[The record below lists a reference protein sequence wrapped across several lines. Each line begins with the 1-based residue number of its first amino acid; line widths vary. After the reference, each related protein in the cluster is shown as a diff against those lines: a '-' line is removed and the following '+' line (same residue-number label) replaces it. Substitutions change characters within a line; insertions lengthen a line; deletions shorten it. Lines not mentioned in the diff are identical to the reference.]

1 MKCHHCDSQATV
13 HLTQIINGQMHKMDL
28 CEVCAQEKGVTN
40 PDNLSIGSLLQENH
54 PKVDAGTASM
64 TCESCGTTHQDF
76 KKGGRLGCEACY
88 HVFRPVLE
96 PLLDG
101 MHAGINHLG
110 KVPSRSLRKKTV
122 DEEVDVLRMNL
133 KKAVEEENYEKAA
146 ELRDCLKK
154 LQTKTSSAPKG

>member
-1 MKCHHCDSQATV
+1 
-13 HLTQIINGQMHKMDL
+13 MHKMDL
-28 CEVCAQEKGVTN
+28 CEACAQEKGVTN
-40 PDNLSIGSLLQENH
+40 PDNLSIGNLLDEN
-54 PKVDAGTASM
+54 PAKVDASTASM

-101 MHAGINHLG
+101 MHAGVKHLG
-110 KVPSRSLRKKTV
+110 KVPSRSVKKKS
-122 DEEVDVLRMNL
+122 DDDSEELLSKEL

-146 ELRDCLKK
+146 KLRDRLKK
-154 LQTKTSSAPKG
+154 LQAKSSASA

>member
-28 CEVCAQEKGVTN
+28 CEACAQEKGVTN
-40 PDNLSIGSLLQENH
+40 PDNLSIGNLLDEN
-54 PKVDAGTASM
+54 PSKVDASTASM

-101 MHAGINHLG
+101 MHAGVKHFG
-110 KVPSRSLRKKTV
+110 KVPSRSVQKKS
-122 DEEVDVLRMNL
+122 DDDSEELLSKEL

-146 ELRDCLKK
+146 KLRDRLKK
-154 LQTKTSSAPKG
+154 LQAKSSASA

>member
-13 HLTQIINGQMHKMDL
+13 HLTQILNGQMHKMDL
-28 CEVCAQEKGVTN
+28 CESCAQEKGVTN
-40 PDNLSIGSLLQENH
+40 PDNLSIGSLLEQNDSQSF
-54 PKVDAGTASM
+54 PGATTM

-101 MHAGINHLG
+101 MHSGINHPG
-110 KVPSRSLRKKTV
+110 KIPSRSVQKK
-122 DEEVDVLRMNL
+122 EEEDTEELLSKAL

-146 ELRDCLKK
+146 EIRDRLRK
-154 LQTKTSSAPKG
+154 LQSQSSSPA

>member
-13 HLTQIINGQMHKMDL
+13 HLTQILNGQMHKMDL
-28 CEVCAQEKGVTN
+28 CESCAQEKGVTN
-40 PDNLSIGSLLQENH
+40 PDNLSIGSLLEQNDTQSF
-54 PKVDAGTASM
+54 PGAATM

-101 MHAGINHLG
+101 MHAGVKHLG
-110 KVPSRSLRKKTV
+110 KVPSRSVEQKSSD
-122 DEEVDVLRMNL
+122 DEIQYLQDELQR
-133 KKAVEEENYEKAA
+133 AVEEENFEKAA
-146 ELRDCLKK
+146 ELRDQLKK
-154 LQTKTSSAPKG
+154 IKSQASVTG

>member
-28 CEVCAQEKGVTN
+28 CESCAQEKGVTN
-40 PDNLSIGSLLQENH
+40 PDNLSIGSLLDDQ
-54 PKVDAGTASM
+54 PKIDASTASM

-110 KVPSRSLRKKTV
+110 KVPSRSVEKKTTDDSV
-122 DEEVDVLRMNL
+122 DALRIAL
-133 KKAVEEENYEKAA
+133 QKAVEEENYEKAA
-146 ELRDCLKK
+146 ELRDRLKK
-154 LQTKTSSAPKG
+154 LQAESSSPSK

>member
-1 MKCHHCDSQATV
+1 MKCHHCDNQATV

-28 CEVCAQEKGVTN
+28 CESCAQEKGVTN
-40 PDNLSIGSLLQENH
+40 PDNLSIGSLLDDQ
-54 PKVDAGTASM
+54 PKFDSSTASL

-110 KVPSRSLRKKTV
+110 KVPTRSVGKKKVVENEDALRKA
-122 DEEVDVLRMNL
+122 LQ
-133 KKAVEEENYEKAA
+133 KAVEEENYEKAA
-146 ELRDCLKK
+146 ELRDRLKK
-154 LQTKTSSAPKG
+154 LQAQSPTAS

>member
-28 CEVCAQEKGVTN
+28 CEACAQEKGVTN
-40 PDNLSIGSLLQENH
+40 PDNLSIGNLLDEN
-54 PKVDAGTASM
+54 PSKADASTASM
-64 TCESCGTTHQDF
+64 TCESCGTTHHDF

-101 MHAGINHLG
+101 MHAGVKHLG
-110 KVPSRSLRKKTV
+110 KVPSRSVKKKSQV
-122 DEEVDVLRMNL
+122 DSEELLSKEL

-146 ELRDCLKK
+146 KLRDRLKK
-154 LQTKTSSAPKG
+154 LQAKSSASA

>member
-1 MKCHHCDSQATV
+1 MKCHHCEKQATV

-28 CEVCAQEKGVTN
+28 CETCAQEKGVTN
-40 PDNLSIGSLLQENH
+40 PDNLSIGSLLDDQPQTNH
-54 PKVDAGTASM
+54 PTTSM

-110 KVPSRSLRKKTV
+110 KIPSRSVDQKNADENEESLRQA
-122 DEEVDVLRMNL
+122 LQQ
-133 KKAVEEENYEKAA
+133 AVEQENYEKAA
-146 ELRDCLKK
+146 ELRDRLKK
-154 LQTKTSSAPKG
+154 IKSKSSSTA

>member
-1 MKCHHCDSQATV
+1 MKCHHCESQATV

-28 CEVCAQEKGVTN
+28 CEACAQEKGVTN
-40 PDNLSIGSLLQENH
+40 PDNLSIGNLLDEN
-54 PKVDAGTASM
+54 PSKVDASTALM

-101 MHAGINHLG
+101 MHAGVKHLG
-110 KVPSRSLRKKTV
+110 KVPSRSVKKKS
-122 DEEVDVLRMNL
+122 DDDSEELLSKEL

-146 ELRDCLKK
+146 KLRDRLKK
-154 LQTKTSSAPKG
+154 LQAKSSASA

>member
-1 MKCHHCDSQATV
+1 MKCHHCESQATV

-40 PDNLSIGSLLQENH
+40 PDNLSIGSLLSEDQS
-54 PKVDAGTASM
+54 KVGAGSASM

-101 MHAGINHLG
+101 MHAGIKHLG
-110 KVPSRSLRKKTV
+110 KVPSRTVIKKGEQENEELLRSQ
-122 DEEVDVLRMNL
+122 L
-133 KKAVEEENYEKAA
+133 KQAVEDENYEKAA
-146 ELRDCLKK
+146 ELRDRLKK
-154 LQTKTSSAPKG
+154 LMTQSSASA

>member
-28 CEVCAQEKGVTN
+28 CESCAQEKGVTN
-40 PDNLSIGSLLQENH
+40 PDNLSIGNLLDDQ
-54 PKVDAGTASM
+54 PKVDSSIASM

-110 KVPSRSLRKKTV
+110 KIPSRI
-122 DEEVDVLRMNL
+122 
-133 KKAVEEENYEKAA
+133 VEEKSPVESENHFAKPFTKQWKKKNEKAA
-146 ELRDCLKK
+146 ELRV
-154 LQTKTSSAPKG
+154 TV

>member
-28 CEVCAQEKGVTN
+28 CEACAQEKGVTN
-40 PDNLSIGSLLQENH
+40 PDNLSIGNLLDEN
-54 PKVDAGTASM
+54 PSKVDASTASM

-101 MHAGINHLG
+101 MHAGVKHFG
-110 KVPSRSLRKKTV
+110 KVPSRSVKKKS
-122 DEEVDVLRMNL
+122 DDDSEELLNKEL

-146 ELRDCLKK
+146 KLRDRLKK
-154 LQTKTSSAPKG
+154 VQAKSSASA

>member
-28 CEVCAQEKGVTN
+28 CEACAQEKGVTN
-40 PDNLSIGSLLQENH
+40 PDNLSIGNLLDEN
-54 PKVDAGTASM
+54 PSKVDASTASM

-101 MHAGINHLG
+101 MHAGVKHLG
-110 KVPSRSLRKKTV
+110 KVPSRSVKKKSQ
-122 DEEVDVLRMNL
+122 DDSEELLSKEL

-146 ELRDCLKK
+146 KLRDRLKK
-154 LQTKTSSAPKG
+154 LQAKSSASA

>member
-28 CEVCAQEKGVTN
+28 CETCAQEKGVTN
-40 PDNLSIGSLLQENH
+40 PDNLSIGNLLDDHQTSSD
-54 PKVDAGTASM
+54 PSVASM

-110 KVPSRSLRKKTV
+110 KIPSRSVQKKEVEDTEEVLRKA
-122 DEEVDVLRMNL
+122 LQ
-133 KKAVEEENYEKAA
+133 KAVEEENYEKAA
-146 ELRDCLKK
+146 ELRDRLRK
-154 LQTKTSSAPKG
+154 LQSQSSSPA

>member
-28 CEVCAQEKGVTN
+28 CESCAQEKGVTN
-40 PDNLSIGSLLQENH
+40 PDNLSIGNLLDDHQTNSD
-54 PKVDAGTASM
+54 PSVASM

-110 KVPSRSLRKKTV
+110 KIPSRSVQQKEVEDT
-122 DEEVDVLRMNL
+122 EEVLSKAL
-133 KKAVEEENYEKAA
+133 KTAIEEENYEKAA
-146 ELRDCLKK
+146 ELRDRLKK
-154 LQTKTSSAPKG
+154 LQAQSSSPA

>member
-1 MKCHHCDSQATV
+1 MKCHHCDNQATV

-28 CEVCAQEKGVTN
+28 CESCAQEKGVTN
-40 PDNLSIGSLLQENH
+40 PDNLSIGSLLDDQ
-54 PKVDAGTASM
+54 PKFDSSTASL

-110 KVPSRSLRKKTV
+110 KVPTRSVGKKKVVENEDALRKA
-122 DEEVDVLRMNL
+122 LQ
-133 KKAVEEENYEKAA
+133 KAVEEENYEKAA
-146 ELRDCLKK
+146 ELRDRLKK
-154 LQTKTSSAPKG
+154 LQALSPSAS

>member
-28 CEVCAQEKGVTN
+28 CEACAQEKGVTN
-40 PDNLSIGSLLQENH
+40 PDNLSIGNLLDEN
-54 PKVDAGTASM
+54 PSKVDASTASM

-101 MHAGINHLG
+101 MHAGVKHLG
-110 KVPSRSLRKKTV
+110 KVPSRSVKKKS
-122 DEEVDVLRMNL
+122 DDDSEELLSKEL

-146 ELRDCLKK
+146 KLRDRLKK
-154 LQTKTSSAPKG
+154 LQAKSSASA

>member
-1 MKCHHCDSQATV
+1 
-13 HLTQIINGQMHKMDL
+13 MHKMDL
-28 CEVCAQEKGVTN
+28 CESCAQEKGVTN
-40 PDNLSIGSLLQENH
+40 PDNLSIGNLLDDNQSISD
-54 PKVDAGTASM
+54 PSFASM

-110 KVPSRSLRKKTV
+110 KVPSRSLLEKES
-122 DEEVDVLRMNL
+122 EESEEALRL
-133 KKAVEEENYEKAA
+133 ALRQAVEEENYEKAA
-146 ELRDCLKK
+146 ELRDRLKK
-154 LQTKTSSAPKG
+154 FLTKSSSSA

>member
-28 CEVCAQEKGVTN
+28 CEACAQEKGVTN
-40 PDNLSIGSLLQENH
+40 PDNLSIGNLLDEN
-54 PKVDAGTASM
+54 PSKVDASTASM

-101 MHAGINHLG
+101 MHAGVKHFG
-110 KVPSRSLRKKTV
+110 KVPSRSVKKKS
-122 DEEVDVLRMNL
+122 DDDSEELLTKEL

-146 ELRDCLKK
+146 KLRDRLKK
-154 LQTKTSSAPKG
+154 LQAKSSASA

>member
-13 HLTQIINGQMHKMDL
+13 HLTQILNGQMHKMDL
-28 CEVCAQEKGVTN
+28 CESCAQEKGVTN
-40 PDNLSIGSLLQENH
+40 PDNLSIGSLLEQNDSQSF
-54 PKVDAGTASM
+54 PGATTM

-101 MHAGINHLG
+101 MHAGVKHLG
-110 KVPSRSLRKKTV
+110 KVPSRSLEKKSSD
-122 DEEVDVLRMNL
+122 DEIQYLQNELQR
-133 KKAVEEENYEKAA
+133 AVEEENFEKAA
-146 ELRDCLKK
+146 ELRDQLKK
-154 LQTKTSSAPKG
+154 IKSQPSVSG

>member
-1 MKCHHCDSQATV
+1 MKCHHCESQATV

-28 CEVCAQEKGVTN
+28 CEACAQEKGVTN
-40 PDNLSIGSLLQENH
+40 PDNLSIGSLLSEDQS
-54 PKVDAGTASM
+54 KVGAGSASM

-101 MHAGINHLG
+101 MHAGIKHLG
-110 KVPSRSLRKKTV
+110 KVPSRTVIKKGEQENEELLRSQ
-122 DEEVDVLRMNL
+122 L
-133 KKAVEEENYEKAA
+133 KQAVEEENYEKAA
-146 ELRDCLKK
+146 ELRDRLKN
-154 LQTKTSSAPKG
+154 LMTQSSASA

>member
-28 CEVCAQEKGVTN
+28 CEACAQEKGVTN
-40 PDNLSIGSLLQENH
+40 PDNLSIGNLLDEN
-54 PKVDAGTASM
+54 PSKVDASTASM

-101 MHAGINHLG
+101 MHAGVKHFG
-110 KVPSRSLRKKTV
+110 KVPSRSVKKKS
-122 DEEVDVLRMNL
+122 DDDSEELLNKEL

-146 ELRDCLKK
+146 KLRDRLKK
-154 LQTKTSSAPKG
+154 LQAMSSASA

>member
-1 MKCHHCDSQATV
+1 MKCHHCESQATV

-28 CEVCAQEKGVTN
+28 SESCAQEKGVTN
-40 PDNLSIGSLLQENH
+40 PENLSIGDLLESQ
-54 PKVDAGTASM
+54 PKMDDSMASM

-101 MHAGINHLG
+101 MHAGIKHLG
-110 KVPSRSLRKKTV
+110 KIPSRIIGDNKT
-122 DEEVDVLRMNL
+122 DESEDMIRQAL

-146 ELRDCLKK
+146 ELRD
-154 LQTKTSSAPKG
+154 A

>member
-28 CEVCAQEKGVTN
+28 CEACAQEKGVTN
-40 PDNLSIGSLLQENH
+40 PDNLSIGNLLDEN
-54 PKVDAGTASM
+54 PAKVDASTASM

-101 MHAGINHLG
+101 MHAGVKHLG
-110 KVPSRSLRKKTV
+110 KVPSRSVKKKS
-122 DEEVDVLRMNL
+122 DDDSEELLSKEL

-146 ELRDCLKK
+146 KLRDRLKK
-154 LQTKTSSAPKG
+154 LQAKSYASA

>member
-28 CEVCAQEKGVTN
+28 CEACAQEKGVTN
-40 PDNLSIGSLLQENH
+40 PDNLSIGNLLDEN
-54 PKVDAGTASM
+54 PSKVDASTASM

-101 MHAGINHLG
+101 MHAGVKHFG
-110 KVPSRSLRKKTV
+110 KVPSRSVKKKS
-122 DEEVDVLRMNL
+122 DDDSEELLNKEL

-146 ELRDCLKK
+146 KLRDRLKK
-154 LQTKTSSAPKG
+154 LQAKSSASA

>member
-13 HLTQIINGQMHKMDL
+13 HLTQILNGQMHKMDL
-28 CEVCAQEKGVTN
+28 CESCAQEKGVTN
-40 PDNLSIGSLLQENH
+40 PDNLSIGSLLEQNDT
-54 PKVDAGTASM
+54 KGFSGAAAM

-101 MHAGINHLG
+101 MHAGVKHLG
-110 KVPSRSLRKKTV
+110 KVPSRSVEQKSSD
-122 DEEVDVLRMNL
+122 DEIQYLQNELQR
-133 KKAVEEENYEKAA
+133 AVEEENFEKAA
-146 ELRDCLKK
+146 ELRDQLKK
-154 LQTKTSSAPKG
+154 INTKASVS

>member
-28 CEVCAQEKGVTN
+28 CESCAQEKGVTN
-40 PDNLSIGSLLQENH
+40 PDNLSIGNLLDDQ
-54 PKVDAGTASM
+54 PKMDESTAAM

-110 KVPSRSLRKKTV
+110 KIPSRSVEKKS
-122 DEEVDVLRMNL
+122 DEENEEILHKAL

-146 ELRDCLKK
+146 ELRDRLKK
-154 LQTKTSSAPKG
+154 LQTKSTTTP

>member
-28 CEVCAQEKGVTN
+28 CEGCAQEKGVTN
-40 PDNLSIGSLLQENH
+40 PDNLSIGNLLDEN
-54 PKVDAGTASM
+54 PSKVDASTASM

-101 MHAGINHLG
+101 MHAGVKHFG
-110 KVPSRSLRKKTV
+110 KVPSRSVKKKS
-122 DEEVDVLRMNL
+122 DDDSEELLNKEL

-146 ELRDCLKK
+146 KLRDRLKK
-154 LQTKTSSAPKG
+154 LQAKSSASA

>member
-1 MKCHHCDSQATV
+1 MKCHHCESQATV

-28 CEVCAQEKGVTN
+28 CEACAQEKGVTN
-40 PDNLSIGSLLQENH
+40 PDNLSIGSLLSEDQS
-54 PKVDAGTASM
+54 KVGAGSASM

-101 MHAGINHLG
+101 MHAGIKHLG
-110 KVPSRSLRKKTV
+110 KVPSRTVIKKGEQENEELLRSQ
-122 DEEVDVLRMNL
+122 L
-133 KKAVEEENYEKAA
+133 KQAVEEENYEKAA
-146 ELRDCLKK
+146 ELRDRLKK
-154 LQTKTSSAPKG
+154 LMTQSSASA

>member
-1 MKCHHCDSQATV
+1 
-13 HLTQIINGQMHKMDL
+13 
-28 CEVCAQEKGVTN
+28 
-40 PDNLSIGSLLQENH
+40 
-54 PKVDAGTASM
+54 M

-101 MHAGINHLG
+101 MHAGVKHLG
-110 KVPSRSLRKKTV
+110 KVPSRSVKKKS
-122 DEEVDVLRMNL
+122 DDDSEELLSKEL

-146 ELRDCLKK
+146 KLRDRLKK
-154 LQTKTSSAPKG
+154 LQAKSSASA